1 MYRVLVVEDEGR
13 VARQV
18 SELAGRYADEHG
30 LSFGIQALPAAFE
43 ALSLEQTYDI
53 CLLDI
58 DLPGINGMEAAAI
71 LRLNDRARSIVFI
84 TNLAQYAV
92 RGYEVGAAGFVVK
105 PVGYSSL
112 SLALDRAVRE
122 LRASER
128 SSVAVGTGTGSRV
141 VRLDDLEYVEA
152 CRHGILLCLTD
163 GEKVFSPQTLAEL
176 EAAFPAGPLLRVSR
190 AQLAN
195 MDKISEVS
203 GNNVVMAGGAT
214 LRIPK
219 GKKRELL
226 ETVASYLGS
235 KR

>member
-13 VARQV
+13 VAQQV
-18 SELAGRYADEHG
+18 SELAGRYAHEHALG
-30 LSFGIQALPAAFE
+30 FDIQALPAAFE
-43 ALSLEQTYDI
+43 ALSLEETYDI

-128 SSVAVGTGTGSRV
+128 SSITVETGTGSRV

-152 CRHGILLCLTD
+152 VRHGIALCLTD
-163 GEKVFSPQTLAEL
+163 GERVFSPQTLAEV
-176 EAAFPAGPLLRVSR
+176 EAAFPAGPIVRVSR
-190 AQLAN
+190 GQLAN
-195 MDKISEVS
+195 MDRICEVS
-203 GNNVVMAGGAT
+203 GSDVVMAGGAT

-219 GKKRELL
+219 GKKKELL